1 MLHHSKFG
9 QLEFAENQGEN
20 LKWELEERK
29 EEIRKR
35 NKRDR
40 ITESM
45 SRKIVAQKSEIETLQ
60 QQLVHQSFCSFEL
73 QL

>member
-1 MLHHSKFG
+1 MPHHSKCG

-20 LKWELEERK
+20 LKWELEE
-29 EEIRKR
+29 IRKR

-40 ITESM
+40 ITKSM

-60 QQLVHQSFCSFEL
+60 QQLVHQSLCSFEL